1 MLFRSVLLL
10 DSLGELVA
18 YYAAADTAFVGGS
31 LVPIGGH
38 NLLEP
43 LRVGRPVL
51 TGPSTGND
59 AATARL
65 LLECGAAKTVTDA
78 RTLADAL
85 ITFWDAPDLGESAVR
100 AGQRVLQGNQGAV
113 RRVCAALGPLIA
125 TQDPSGVSGQ

>member
-1 MLFRSVLLL
+1 MRRSGSAEVSPSTQVLLL

-18 YYAAADTAFVGGS
+18 YYAAADAAFVGGS

-65 LLECGAAKTVTDA
+65 LLECGAAKTVTD
-78 RTLADAL
+78 RKSTRLNSSHIPL
-85 ITFWDAPDLGESAVR
+85 SRMPSSA
-100 AGQRVLQGNQGAV
+100 
-113 RRVCAALGPLIA
+113 
-125 TQDPSGVSGQ
+125 